1 MCLCFS
7 PGFFPKF
14 QLDPLHHY
22 LPVPVPCLRWYP
34 DCSTLLSASSTLYF
48 VFSVPADS
56 LDSFLQIFLSLK
68 DCSLQVPPALMAP
81 QDVCVCVCECV
92 SMCGSAITA
101 GDLDPMPGCL
111 HQRGPYPGPPSCTK
125 CLFQSGSLKPI
136 VHRCPSLGAPYLT
149 SGWSPRQVH
158 PGRESAPGHTMSQ
171 KDTLVTLARP
181 VEPVE
186 TSGPSWSHLRRGQSL
201 SPGL

>member
-7 PGFFPKF
+7 PGFPPKF

-48 VFSVPADS
+48 VFSIPADS

-68 DCSLQVPPALMAP
+68 DCSLQVPPALMTP

-92 SMCGSAITA
+92 FYVWLC
-101 GDLDPMPGCL
+101 
-111 HQRGPYPGPPSCTK
+111 HHRWQPGPNARLPASERPIPRSTPMYQMPVPVWQPQNPS
-125 CLFQSGSLKPI
+125 SIG
-136 VHRCPSLGAPYLT
+136 VHLLGL
-149 SGWSPRQVH
+149 
-158 PGRESAPGHTMSQ
+158 
-171 KDTLVTLARP
+171 LI
-181 VEPVE
+181 
-186 TSGPSWSHLRRGQSL
+186 
-201 SPGL
+201 